1 MLSKVNVGWFWSELA
16 YTICSRWSYH
26 LNWDNKIWTFETWEK
41 INCVCHA
48 VVCWHHVEVGC
59 SQINGKVEGIIGLFS
74 LGISNSLAVSRGCG
88 RGIVALES
96 YWKGGWGGGLVVSHC
111 ILVINGSVSQYKVVC
126 GPLGGSSAD
135 SAVCRQPYTDAS
147 VTRAPK
153 QPITSEWYIVCRG
166 SMLP

>member
-1 MLSKVNVGWFWSELA
+1 MLLGADTMWKW
-16 YTICSRWSYH
+16 
-26 LNWDNKIWTFETWEK
+26 
-41 INCVCHA
+41 A
-48 VVCWHHVEVGC
+48 VVTL
-59 SQINGKVEGIIGLFS
+59 INGKVEGIKELFC
-74 LGISNSLAVSRGCG
+74 LGISNSLAFSRGCV

-96 YWKGGWGGGLVVSHC
+96 YWEGGWGGGLVVSHC

-147 VTRAPK
+147 LTRTPK
-153 QPITSEWYIVCRG
+153 QPITSEWYVVCRG